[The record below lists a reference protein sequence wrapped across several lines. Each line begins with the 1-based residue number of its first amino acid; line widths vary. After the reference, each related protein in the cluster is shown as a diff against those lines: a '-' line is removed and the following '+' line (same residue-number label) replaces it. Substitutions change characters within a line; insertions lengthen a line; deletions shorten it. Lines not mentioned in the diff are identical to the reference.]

1 MGRGGAAAKMDGTIY
16 AHMPRCCTS
25 AHEEPTIPTILH
37 RQPSPPLV
45 LMCHRTLLRPAAV
58 LDVPVR
64 DQAAPHCEAIA
75 RVNWGTRAAGTD
87 ADVPEPQRIPAQGP
101 AHRRR
106 HVVPCESLGAIVLE
120 QHWGIAKSGY
130 ALRVRWEPTHH
141 DHAAHCCPYGPRYGT
156 VTQQSRRKQA
166 VLSRIS
172 QSRVQS
178 NRSRDQLEPATRVH
192 HRTTLLIHQHITR

>member
-1 MGRGGAAAKMDGTIY
+1 MTSWVVLCLDDDD

-25 AHEEPTIPTILH
+25 AHEEPTILH

-87 ADVPEPQRIPAQGP
+87 ADVPEPQRIPAQ
-101 AHRRR
+101 
-106 HVVPCESLGAIVLE
+106 
-120 QHWGIAKSGY
+120 
-130 ALRVRWEPTHH
+130 
-141 DHAAHCCPYGPRYGT
+141 
-156 VTQQSRRKQA
+156 
-166 VLSRIS
+166 
-172 QSRVQS
+172 
-178 NRSRDQLEPATRVH
+178 EPADNTYLCLSPCHTNTPVH
-192 HRTTLLIHQHITR
+192 LRRSG

>member
-1 MGRGGAAAKMDGTIY
+1 MGGTIY

-25 AHEEPTIPTILH
+25 AHEEPTILH

-87 ADVPEPQRIPAQGP
+87 ADVPERRAACALDSPLEGLAGP
-101 AHRRR
+101 
-106 HVVPCESLGAIVLE
+106 V
-120 QHWGIAKSGY
+120 
-130 ALRVRWEPTHH
+130 
-141 DHAAHCCPYGPRYGT
+141 
-156 VTQQSRRKQA
+156 
-166 VLSRIS
+166 
-172 QSRVQS
+172 
-178 NRSRDQLEPATRVH
+178 
-192 HRTTLLIHQHITR
+192 

>member
-1 MGRGGAAAKMDGTIY
+1 MLGIAVAKMDGTIY

-25 AHEEPTIPTILH
+25 AHEEPTILH
-37 RQPSPPLV
+37 QSLPPLV

-141 DHAAHCCPYGPRYGT
+141 DHAAHCCPYGPRWHGHAAIAPQT
-156 VTQQSRRKQA
+156 GCPVPDKPIQPADST
-166 VLSRIS
+166 S
-172 QSRVQS
+172 Q
-178 NRSRDQLEPATRVH
+178 RSCLCPWLH
-192 HRTTLLIHQHITR
+192 CTTP

>member
-45 LMCHRTLLRPAAV
+45 LMCHRTLLRPVAV

-141 DHAAHCCPYGPRYGT
+141 DHAAHCCPYGPRWHGHAAIAPQT
-156 VTQQSRRKQA
+156 GCPVPDKPIQGS
-166 VLSRIS
+166 
-172 QSRVQS
+172 
-178 NRSRDQLEPATRVH
+178 E
-192 HRTTLLIHQHITR
+192 

>member
-130 ALRVRWEPTHH
+130 ALRVRWSRLTMTTQRI
-141 DHAAHCCPYGPRYGT
+141 AAHMDRDGT
-156 VTQQSRRKQA
+156 VTQQSHRKQA

>member
-1 MGRGGAAAKMDGTIY
+1 MGGRWQIAAASDWAGFSMGRGGAAAKMDGTIY

-25 AHEEPTIPTILH
+25 AHEEPTILH

-87 ADVPEPQRIPAQGP
+87 ADVPEP
-101 AHRRR
+101 
-106 HVVPCESLGAIVLE
+106 
-120 QHWGIAKSGY
+120 
-130 ALRVRWEPTHH
+130 
-141 DHAAHCCPYGPRYGT
+141 
-156 VTQQSRRKQA
+156 
-166 VLSRIS
+166 
-172 QSRVQS
+172 
-178 NRSRDQLEPATRVH
+178 
-192 HRTTLLIHQHITR
+192 RTDNM

>member
-1 MGRGGAAAKMDGTIY
+1 MGGRWQIAAASDWAGFSMGRGGAAAKMDGTIY

-141 DHAAHCCPYGPRYGT
+141 DHAAHCCPYGPRWHGHAAIAPQT
-156 VTQQSRRKQA
+156 GCPVPDKPIQGS
-166 VLSRIS
+166 
-172 QSRVQS
+172 
-178 NRSRDQLEPATRVH
+178 E
-192 HRTTLLIHQHITR
+192 

>member
-25 AHEEPTIPTILH
+25 AHEEPTILH
-37 RQPSPPLV
+37 QSLPPLV

-87 ADVPEPQRIPAQGP
+87 ADVPEPQRIPAHP
-101 AHRRR
+101 
-106 HVVPCESLGAIVLE
+106 E
-120 QHWGIAKSGY
+120 
-130 ALRVRWEPTHH
+130 
-141 DHAAHCCPYGPRYGT
+141 
-156 VTQQSRRKQA
+156 
-166 VLSRIS
+166 
-172 QSRVQS
+172 
-178 NRSRDQLEPATRVH
+178 
-192 HRTTLLIHQHITR
+192 

>member
-1 MGRGGAAAKMDGTIY
+1 MGGTIY

-141 DHAAHCCPYGPRYGT
+141 DHAAHCCPYAGPRAILRVDCDRPASVLLCT
-156 VTQQSRRKQA
+156 VVVLLVLHEEHAQVEVGAAILRIDCRRWGCFSWWSA
-166 VLSRIS
+166 S
-172 QSRVQS
+172 
-178 NRSRDQLEPATRVH
+178 
-192 HRTTLLIHQHITR
+192 